1 MANKDSPY
9 SSWCYHCFPG
19 HRGCLQ
25 WNVYVLGYNDSYCS
39 LGILRSARAMVCL
52 MRAMVCVT
60 QARRHTSQCWVN
72 LTSTTNFLW
81 CEHMF
86 MKRVEIA
93 RSHLV
98 IFKGFHIVKLC
109 NKLLHSRCFS
119 THAHASLLASKR
131 PSLGP
136 IAKCL
141 NCNKNHSNTSGCCN
155 VTLNPIKNIGISS
168 IILFA
173 PYWSN
178 LNVSRLL
185 WFECPCD
192 ICLK

>member
-1 MANKDSPY
+1 MVIALCSI
-9 SSWCYHCFPG
+9 SVTL
-19 HRGCLQ
+19 RR
-25 WNVYVLGYNDSYCS
+25 YNDSYCS

-136 IAKCL
+136 IEKCL
-141 NCNKNHSNTSGCCN
+141 NCNKNHSRPRAYYRYYADGPNYTEHNSEIVILNKTALNIIDTS
-155 VTLNPIKNIGISS
+155 IA
-168 IILFA
+168 IIM
-173 PYWSN
+173 
-178 LNVSRLL
+178 
-185 WFECPCD
+185 
-192 ICLK
+192 